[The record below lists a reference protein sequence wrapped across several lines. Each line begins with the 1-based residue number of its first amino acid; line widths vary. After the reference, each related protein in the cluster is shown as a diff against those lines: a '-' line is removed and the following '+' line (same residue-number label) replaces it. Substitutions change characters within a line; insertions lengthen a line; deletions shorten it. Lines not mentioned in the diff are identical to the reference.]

1 MLKQLLGFG
10 IAHAQE
16 LIPCPDGT
24 MADPAVGCATPPVT
38 VVNPS
43 SSLLEIILRF
53 SGILMTFIV
62 SVATMV
68 LIYGGIRYAMA
79 AGDQDQTQSAKRV
92 MFWAVFGLVLGLLA
106 RFVVQFILNVIT

>member
-1 MLKQLLGFG
+1 MENVY
-10 IAHAQE
+10 AQN

-24 MADPAVGCATPPVT
+24 MADPTIGCVGTPAN

-43 SSLLEIILRF
+43 SDLLEIILRF
-53 SGILMTFIV
+53 AATFTMFIAGA
-62 SVATMV
+62 ATII

-79 AGDQDQTQSAKRV
+79 AGDNEQIQNAKRM
-92 MFWAVFGLVLGLLA
+92 MFWAVFGLVVALLS